1 MVGGYSYLGGP
12 WKPGATQSKAY
23 TGTAGVIDN
32 PIGSGVT
39 IVRVWLTTAGFIAI
53 GSSPTATTS
62 DIPMPANT
70 PEYFVVPPGSKV
82 SAIQSASGG
91 TLYVTEMSR

>member
-1 MVGGYSYLGGP
+1 MAIHWGDP
-12 WKPGATQSKAY
+12 WKPGATQVKAY

-32 PIGSGVT
+32 AVSSGINV
-39 IVRVWLTTAGFIAI
+39 VRVWLTTAGFIAI
-53 GSSPTATTS
+53 GSAPTATTS

-70 PEYFVVPPGSKV
+70 PEYFVVPPGAKV

-91 TLYVTEMSR
+91 NLYVTEMSR

>member
-1 MVGGYSYLGGP
+1 MAGFPYAGGP
-12 WKPGATQSKAY
+12 WKPGITQVKAY
-23 TGTAGVIDN
+23 TGTAGTIDN
-32 PIGSGVT
+32 AISSGITV
-39 IVRVWLTTAGFIAI
+39 IRVWLSTAGYIAI
-53 GSSPTATTS
+53 GAAPTATTS

-91 TLYVTEMSR
+91 NLFVTEMTR

>member
-1 MVGGYSYLGGP
+1 MGNPYLGNP
-12 WKPGATQSKAY
+12 WKPGVTQTKAY
-23 TGTAGVIDN
+23 TGTAGTIDDPISDGITVI
-32 PIGSGVT
+32 
-39 IVRVWLTTAGFIAI
+39 RVWLTTAGYIAI

-82 SAIQSASGG
+82 SAIQASSGG
-91 TLYVTEMSR
+91 NLYVTEMTR

>member
-1 MVGGYSYLGGP
+1 MGNPYLGGP
-12 WKPGATQSKAY
+12 WKPGITQVKAY
-23 TGTAGVIDN
+23 TGTAGTIDN
-32 PIGSGVT
+32 AISTGITV
-39 IVRVWLTTAGFIAI
+39 IRVWVTTAAFIKIAA
-53 GSSPTATTS
+53 SPTATTS

-91 TLYVTEMSR
+91 SVYVTEMTR

>member
-1 MVGGYSYLGGP
+1 MSFRSLGGP
-12 WKPGATQSKAY
+12 WKPGTTQTKAY

-32 PIGSGVT
+32 AVSVGTNV
-39 IVRVWLTTAGFIAI
+39 VRVWVTTAAFIKI
-53 GSSPTATTS
+53 GASPSATTS

-70 PEYFVVPPGSKV
+70 PELFIVPPGSKV

-91 TLYVTEMSR
+91 TLYVTEMTR

>member
-1 MVGGYSYLGGP
+1 MAYPYQGGP
-12 WKPGATQSKAY
+12 WKPGASQVKAY
-23 TGTAGVIDN
+23 TGTAGTVDNAISDGITVI
-32 PIGSGVT
+32 
-39 IVRVWLTTAGFIAI
+39 RVWLSTAGYIAI
-53 GSSPTATTS
+53 GASPTATTS

-91 TLYVTEMSR
+91 NLHVTEMTR

>member
-1 MVGGYSYLGGP
+1 MAFAYQGGP
-12 WKPGATQSKAY
+12 WKPGATQVKAY

-32 PIGSGVT
+32 AIGSGTTV
-39 IVRVWLTTAGFIAI
+39 IRVWLTTAGYIAI
-53 GSSPTATTS
+53 GASPTATTS

-91 TLYVTEMSR
+91 NLFVTEMSR

>member
-1 MVGGYSYLGGP
+1 MAGFPYAGGP
-12 WKPGATQSKAY
+12 WKPGTTQSKAY
-23 TGTAGVIDN
+23 TGTAGTIDDPISGGITVI
-32 PIGSGVT
+32 
-39 IVRVWLTTAGFIAI
+39 RVWLTTAGYIAI
-53 GSSPTATTS
+53 DASPTATTS

-82 SAIQSASGG
+82 SAIQASSGG

>member
-1 MVGGYSYLGGP
+1 MAFQYIGGP
-12 WKPGATQSKAY
+12 YKPGITQTKAY

-32 PIGSGVT
+32 AIGAGTNV
-39 IVRVWLTTAGFIAI
+39 VRVWLSTAGFVAFGTAPI
-53 GSSPTATTS
+53 ATTS

-70 PEYFVVPPGSKV
+70 PEYFLIQPGHKV

-91 TLYVTEMSR
+91 NLFVTEMSR